1 MVVNEGYGY
10 ADVNFQN
17 GGETGAGSRMFAVN
31 TWESVKDWLR
41 SKSSGSSTA
50 VDDTTVTLEV

>member
-1 MVVNEGYGY
+1 MIMVVNEGYGY

-31 TWESVKDWLR
+31 TRESVKD
-41 SKSSGSSTA
+41 
-50 VDDTTVTLEV
+50 